1 MYQYL
6 RGVKRGS
13 EAVWGGKGGVGNR
26 LTREQG
32 VIYPFP
38 ETVAIDTVVPSWDLV
53 AAEVER
59 EVWGSW

>member
-1 MYQYL
+1 M
-6 RGVKRGS
+6 
-13 EAVWGGKGGVGNR
+13 GGR

-38 ETVAIDTVVPSWDLV
+38 ETVAIGTVVPSCDLV
-53 AAEVER
+53 AAEAER

>member
-1 MYQYL
+1 M
-6 RGVKRGS
+6 
-13 EAVWGGKGGVGNR
+13 WGWEGRVGNR
-26 LTREQG
+26 LTREQR